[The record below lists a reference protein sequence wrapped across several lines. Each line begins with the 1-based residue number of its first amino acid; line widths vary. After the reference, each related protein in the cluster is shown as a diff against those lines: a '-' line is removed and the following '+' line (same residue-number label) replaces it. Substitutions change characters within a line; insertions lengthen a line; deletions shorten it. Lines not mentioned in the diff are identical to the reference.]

1 MSATARPP
9 EGRATARPP
18 HIVLLMADQLA
29 PHFLPFHGHPVVQAP
44 ALATLAA
51 QSTVFDQAYCN
62 FPICAPSRASMLAGR
77 MPHALGVYDNASE
90 FVSEIPTL
98 AHYLAAAGYRTIL
111 SGKMHFVGPDQLHGY
126 HERLTTD
133 IYPADFLWVPD
144 WSQGAGF
151 KPTGVGMG
159 HVVDAGPSLRN
170 MQIDYDEEVAH
181 CAVQRIWDLARSGP
195 AEPVFLTVSF
205 THPHPPFVAPQEDW
219 DAIDPASIDEPL
231 VAEIAY
237 EALDPHSQWLYVA
250 HGQDRHRIDAERLR
264 RARRAYYAMIRYVD
278 RKIGQVLSALDA
290 SGLGRDSVVVFCTDH
305 GEMMGERG
313 MWFKQTFYEPS
324 VRVPLTIRMPESAR
338 TAAAHRCATPCSLVD
353 LLPTLLDLVAHA
365 PGGARI
371 DPVDRLDGRSLRPA
385 LLGEPMTTAD
395 VFSEYSSE
403 GVCAASR
410 MIRRDQWK
418 YIFTPGL
425 PPLLFDLAA
434 DPLELHDRAGDP
446 SLAAIARSLHE
457 RLIADWP
464 PEVIDR
470 SIRDSQRRRLFLRS
484 LGMQTGQ
491 WPAWTHAVR
500 PGDPQRYVRPSTAG
514 GPVGPKPRMRY
525 PFVPPTPPD
534 A

>member
-1 MSATARPP
+1 MNL
-9 EGRATARPP
+9 RPP
-18 HIVLLMADQLA
+18 HVVLLMADQLA

-44 ALATLAA
+44 ALSALAA
-51 QSTVFDQAYCN
+51 QSTIFDQAYCN

-77 MPHALGVYDNASE
+77 MPHALGVFDNASE

-111 SGKMHFVGPDQLHGY
+111 SGKMHFVGADQMHGY

-144 WSQGAGF
+144 WSQGAAF

-170 MQIDYDEEVAH
+170 MQIDYDEDVAH
-181 CAVQRIWDLARSGP
+181 CAIQRIWDLARSGLP
-195 AEPVFLTVSF
+195 DPVFLTVSF

-219 DAIDPASIDEPL
+219 DAIDPETVDAPL

-250 HGQDRHRIDAERLR
+250 HGQDRHRIDATRVR

-290 SGLGRDSVVVFCTDH
+290 SGLGRDSVVIFCTDH

-324 VRVPLTIRMPESAR
+324 VRVPLMIRLPKGQRAS
-338 TAAAHRCATPCSLVD
+338 HRCPTPCSLVD
-353 LLPTLLDLVAHA
+353 LLPTILDLVAHA
-365 PGGARI
+365 PGGSRV
-371 DPVDRLDGRSLRPA
+371 DPVEPLDGRSLWPA
-385 LLGEPMTTAD
+385 LVGDAIAPSD
-395 VFSEYSSE
+395 VLSEYSSE

-410 MIRRDQWK
+410 MIRRGDWK
-418 YIFTPGL
+418 YIYTRGL
-425 PPLLFDLAA
+425 PPMLFNLAS
-434 DPLELHDRAGDP
+434 DPLELDDRSGDP
-446 SLAAIARSLHE
+446 ELEPIVRALHE
-457 RLIADWP
+457 RLIVDWSA
-464 PEVIDR
+464 EEIDQ
-470 SIRDSQRRRLFLRS
+470 SIRASQRRRLFLRS
-484 LGMQTGQ
+484 LAMKTGQ

-500 PGDPQRYVRPSTAG
+500 PGDDQRYVRPASASG
-514 GPVGPKPRMRY
+514 SVGAKPRMRY